1 MIGVLVFVHKHVPES
16 AAVLLGHVRQGLEQV
31 DRDHDQVVEIHRPRG
46 EQAAL
51 VLRVRLGQRLLPGGL
66 SAGRE
71 RLVIDQLVLQVRHLG
86 RHHLRRELLGVELEL
101 TAGEGHQALRVRL
114 IVDRERRRVAEPL
127 RLPAQ
132 DAHARRVER
141 HHPHG
146 PGPRAHQGGHAR
158 CHLAGRLVGEGDG
171 QDLLR
176 RHVARREQVGD
187 PVRQHPGL
195 ARART
200 RDDEQ
205 RPALVYHGGALLR
218 IESVEESVYREGGHP
233 HSVGGRTD
241 NAGHAQRR
249 IFGTMWYRLKD
260 QRICLSIDHVVTH
273 RDRDRYL
280 VLRLRDV
287 PVMGYS
293 GRLDR

>member
-1 MIGVLVFVHKHVPES
+1 MIGVLVFVDKHMPES

-31 DRDHDQVVEIHRPRG
+31 DRDHDQVIEIHRPRC
-46 EQAAL
+46 EQPAL
-51 VLRVRLGQRLLPGGL
+51 VLRIGLGQRLFPGGL
-66 SAGRE
+66 RAGRE

-101 TAGEGHQALRVRL
+101 TAGEGHQALGIRL
-114 IVDRERRRVAEPL
+114 VVDGERRRVAEPL

-132 DAHARRVER
+132 DAHAGRVEG

-158 CHLAGRLVGEGDG
+158 RHLAGRLVGEGDG

-187 PVRQHPGL
+187 PVREHAGL
-195 ARART
+195 PRPRT

-205 RPALVYHGGALLR
+205 RPALVHDGGALLR
-218 IESVEESVYREGGHP
+218 IESVEEGVYREGGHL

-241 NAGHAQRR
+241 NAGRAER
-249 IFGTMWYRLKD
+249 
-260 QRICLSIDHVVTH
+260 
-273 RDRDRYL
+273 
-280 VLRLRDV
+280 
-287 PVMGYS
+287 
-293 GRLDR
+293 